1 MSVPRGAASADSP
14 TGRIAETVIMKMG
27 GWLTPSVF
35 RRYAIVDNSDMDEA
49 IQRLGQSEKR
59 VVEEEMHREEQQ
71 QQEKA
76 QFRHSEDVSGK
87 RVSSGNVN

>member
-35 RRYAIVDNSDMDEA
+35 RRYAIVDDSDMDEA
-49 IQRLGQSEKR
+49 IQKLSNPRSASWKKKCIAKSNSSRKRHNSGTTRMFQASESHL
-59 VVEEEMHREEQQ
+59 ET
-71 QQEKA
+71 
-76 QFRHSEDVSGK
+76 
-87 RVSSGNVN
+87 